1 MKSLDIS
8 SKEDKPQNISKS
20 QKRVFALTYLT
31 YIMVYF
37 LRKPWSTCKLAIG
50 EDLNLD
56 LKSLGAVDTGFLVA
70 YALGQIFL
78 SPLGD
83 LYGPRCMITV
93 VLMGSGFLCAVLSA
107 ASDFNIV
114 ALTWTL
120 NGAFQALA
128 FPLMM
133 KALSPWF
140 PSHIRG
146 KVFGLWTT
154 SQGIG
159 GVLAVSF
166 GGYVADS
173 SLTWRGAFALPAM
186 ASVFVAILVTWAM
199 LDAPSKQTKSH
210 HVNKLSGTSSGGFQ
224 DALKVPYLTNLGVA
238 YVCFLPLSLTH
249 SPTYNKRTH
258 THTGTFV

>member
-1 MKSLDIS
+1 ML
-8 SKEDKPQNISKS
+8 
-20 QKRVFALTYLT
+20 
-31 YIMVYF
+31 YF

-83 LYGPRCMITV
+83 MYGPRYMITA
-93 VLMGSGFLCAVLSA
+93 VLMGSGLLCAVLS
-107 ASDFNIV
+107 SSYNFNVI
-114 ALTWTL
+114 ALAWTA

-173 SLTWRGAFALPAM
+173 SLSWRGAFAVRIRVSARK
-186 ASVFVAILVTWAM
+186 T
-199 LDAPSKQTKSH
+199 
-210 HVNKLSGTSSGGFQ
+210 HVL
-224 DALKVPYLTNLGVA
+224 AA
-238 YVCFLPLSLTH
+238 TH
-249 SPTYNKRTH
+249 SFKTLSRSQHIGTCVCLCFCRYDRVLRNDRCTEKYNHHNNKCNSKINSPKQQW
-258 THTGTFV
+258 

>member
-1 MKSLDIS
+1 MQTLNIV
-8 SKEDKPQNISKS
+8 SKKQQQNISNS
-20 QKRVFALTYLT
+20 QKRVFVLTYVT

-83 LYGPRCMITV
+83 MYGPRYMITA
-93 VLMGSGFLCAVLSA
+93 VLMGSGLLCAVLS
-107 ASDFNIV
+107 SSYNFNVI
-114 ALTWTL
+114 ALAWTA

-173 SLTWRGAFALPAM
+173 SLSWRGAFAVRIRVSARKTHVLLRL
-186 ASVFVAILVTWAM
+186 IH
-199 LDAPSKQTKSH
+199 SKH
-210 HVNKLSGTSSGGFQ
+210 FH
-224 DALKVPYLTNLGVA
+224 ALNT
-238 YVCFLPLSLTH
+238 
-249 SPTYNKRTH
+249 
-258 THTGTFV
+258 

>member
-1 MKSLDIS
+1 MVISKYFELEKCSDHASHQNTKIRFTTIVFPIFLNFSKKVKQKMQSLNIV
-8 SKEDKPQNISKS
+8 SKEEKQHHTSNA
-20 QKRVFALTYLT
+20 QKRVFLLTYTT

-50 EDLNLD
+50 KDLDLD

-83 LYGPRCMITV
+83 MYGPRYMISA
-93 VLMGSGFLCAVLSA
+93 VLMGSGLLCVVLSQA
-107 ASDFNIV
+107 YDFNVI
-114 ALTWTL
+114 ALAWTA

-133 KALSPWF
+133 KALTPWF

-173 SLTWRGAFALPAM
+173 YLTWRGAF
-186 ASVFVAILVTWAM
+186 SVRTTTVR
-199 LDAPSKQTKSH
+199 H
-210 HVNKLSGTSSGGFQ
+210 LSQ
-224 DALKVPYLTNLGVA
+224 N
-238 YVCFLPLSLTH
+238 H
-249 SPTYNKRTH
+249 
-258 THTGTFV
+258 